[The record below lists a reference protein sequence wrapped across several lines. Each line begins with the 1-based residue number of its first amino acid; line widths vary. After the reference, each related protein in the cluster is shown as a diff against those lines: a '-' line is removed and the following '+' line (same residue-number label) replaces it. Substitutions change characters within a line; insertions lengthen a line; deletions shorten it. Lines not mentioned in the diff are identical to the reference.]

1 MGGRRNSPVLCLIM
15 SEDEKELDS
24 DSEES
29 NSGKEELSSEEVA
42 SGEPDAPLEA
52 GEPED
57 SEFEEEEEEEEE
69 EEGVEFDLDAQ
80 IEEFRHQI
88 EEDPE
93 NCVHHYNLGEA
104 LAELG
109 QSEEAQ
115 EAFEQALLLDKNQAF
130 SAIIH
135 FGIGNLY
142 YHQLMSGIQSTVV
155 KSSVGLHSQHR
166 AGAQI
171 SSVNDDDYAT
181 PLREFE
187 AAVQDLPSL
196 QADEE
201 IMEYISTNVP
211 QQIATV
217 YYKWASDLFDKA
229 RQIDNYGDEVKDIKK
244 GLKHLKKTIEIDPN
258 HSQANLMVKYGK
270 KMLQEGFSIY
280 DEYGFVA
287 KEIQGTG

>member
-1 MGGRRNSPVLCLIM
+1 MIM
-15 SEDEKELDS
+15 SEDEKELES
-24 DSEES
+24 DSLKEES
-29 NSGKEELSSEEVA
+29 NSEEVA
-42 SGEPDAPLEA
+42 NGEAVENAPSQLEA

-57 SEFEEEEEEEEE
+57 SVEEFEEEEE
-69 EEGVEFDLDAQ
+69 VECDLEAQ

-88 EEDPE
+88 EEDPD
-93 NCVHHYNLGEA
+93 NCVNYYNMGEA

-109 QSEEAQ
+109 QLEEAQ
-115 EAFEQALLLDKNQAF
+115 EAFEQALLLDENQAF

-166 AGAQI
+166 AGNTI
-171 SSVNDDDYAT
+171 SSVNDDDYAI

-187 AAVQDLPSL
+187 AAIQDIPSL

-201 IMEYISTNVP
+201 ITEYVSENVP

-229 RQIDNYGDEVKDIKK
+229 RQIDNYGDEVKDIKQ
-244 GLKHLKKTIEIDPN
+244 GLRHLKKTIEIDPN
-258 HSQANLMVKYGK
+258 HTQANLMVKYGK

>member
-1 MGGRRNSPVLCLIM
+1 MIM
-15 SEDEKELDS
+15 SEDEKELES
-24 DSEES
+24 DSLKEES
-29 NSGKEELSSEEVA
+29 NPEEVA
-42 SGEPDAPLEA
+42 NGEAVENAPSQLEA

-57 SEFEEEEEEEEE
+57 SVEEFEEEEE
-69 EEGVEFDLDAQ
+69 VEFDLEAQ

-88 EEDPE
+88 EEDPD
-93 NCVHHYNLGEA
+93 NCVNYYNMGEA

-109 QSEEAQ
+109 QLEEAQ
-115 EAFEQALLLDKNQAF
+115 EAFEQALLLDENQAF

-166 AGAQI
+166 AGDTI
-171 SSVNDDDYAT
+171 SSVNDDDYAI

-187 AAVQDLPSL
+187 AAIQDIPSL

-201 IMEYISTNVP
+201 ITEYISENLP

-229 RQIDNYGDEVKDIKK
+229 RQIDNYGDEVKDIKQ
-244 GLKHLKKTIEIDPN
+244 GLRHLKKTIEIDPN
-258 HSQANLMVKYGK
+258 HTQANLMVKYGK

>member
-1 MGGRRNSPVLCLIM
+1 MGGRRNSPLLCLIM
-15 SEDEKELDS
+15 SEDEKEPES
-24 DSEES
+24 DSLKEES
-29 NSGKEELSSEEVA
+29 NSEDVA
-42 SGEPDAPLEA
+42 NVEPVENVPSQLEA

-57 SEFEEEEEEEEE
+57 SVEEFDEEEEE
-69 EEGVEFDLDAQ
+69 VEFDLEAQ

-88 EEDPE
+88 EEDPD

-109 QSEEAQ
+109 QLEEAQ
-115 EAFEQALLLDKNQAF
+115 EAFEQALLLDENQAF

-166 AGAQI
+166 AGNTI
-171 SSVNDDDYAT
+171 SSVNDDDYSI

-187 AAVQDLPSL
+187 AAMQDIPSL

-201 IMEYISTNVP
+201 IMEYISQNVP

-229 RQIDNYGDEVKDIKK
+229 RQIDNYGDEVKDIKQ
-244 GLKHLKKTIEIDPN
+244 GLRHLKKTIEIDPN
-258 HSQANLMVKYGK
+258 HTQANLMVKYGK

>member
-1 MGGRRNSPVLCLIM
+1 LIM
-15 SEDEKELDS
+15 SEDEKELES
-24 DSEES
+24 DSLKEES
-29 NSGKEELSSEEVA
+29 NSEEVA
-42 SGEPDAPLEA
+42 NGEAVENAPSQLEA

-57 SEFEEEEEEEEE
+57 SVEEFEEEEE
-69 EEGVEFDLDAQ
+69 VEFDLEAQ

-88 EEDPE
+88 EEDPD
-93 NCVHHYNLGEA
+93 NCVNYYNMGEA

-109 QSEEAQ
+109 QLEEAQ
-115 EAFEQALLLDKNQAF
+115 EAFEQALLLDENQAF

-166 AGAQI
+166 AGDTI
-171 SSVNDDDYAT
+171 SSVNDDDYAI

-187 AAVQDLPSL
+187 AAIQDIPSL

-201 IMEYISTNVP
+201 ITEYISENVP

-229 RQIDNYGDEVKDIKK
+229 RQIDNYGDEVKDIKQ
-244 GLKHLKKTIEIDPN
+244 GLGHLKKTIEIDPN
-258 HSQANLMVKYGK
+258 HTQANLMVKYGK

>member
-1 MGGRRNSPVLCLIM
+1 MIM
-15 SEDEKELDS
+15 SEDEKELES
-24 DSEES
+24 DSLKEES
-29 NSGKEELSSEEVA
+29 NSEEVA
-42 SGEPDAPLEA
+42 NGEAVENAPSQLEA

-57 SEFEEEEEEEEE
+57 SVEEFEEEEE
-69 EEGVEFDLDAQ
+69 VEFDLEAQ

-88 EEDPE
+88 EEDPD
-93 NCVHHYNLGEA
+93 NCVNYYNMGEA

-109 QSEEAQ
+109 QLEEAQ
-115 EAFEQALLLDKNQAF
+115 EAFEQALLLDENQAF

-166 AGAQI
+166 AGDTI
-171 SSVNDDDYAT
+171 SSVNDDDYAI

-187 AAVQDLPSL
+187 AAIQDIPSL

-201 IMEYISTNVP
+201 ITEYVSENVP

-229 RQIDNYGDEVKDIKK
+229 RQIDNYGDEVKDIKQ
-244 GLKHLKKTIEIDPN
+244 GLRHLKKTIEIDPN
-258 HSQANLMVKYGK
+258 HTQANLMVKYGK

>member
-57 SEFEEEEEEEEE
+57 SEFEEEGEE
-69 EEGVEFDLDAQ
+69 VEFDLDAQ

-115 EAFEQALLLDKNQAF
+115 EAFEQALLLDKDQAF
-130 SAIIH
+130 GAIIH

>member
-1 MGGRRNSPVLCLIM
+1 MIM

-57 SEFEEEEEEEEE
+57 SEFEEEGEE
-69 EEGVEFDLDAQ
+69 VEFDLDAQ

-115 EAFEQALLLDKNQAF
+115 EAFEQALLLDKDQAF
-130 SAIIH
+130 GAIIH

>member
-1 MGGRRNSPVLCLIM
+1 MIM
-15 SEDEKELDS
+15 SEDEKEPES
-24 DSEES
+24 DSLKEES
-29 NSGKEELSSEEVA
+29 NSEDVA
-42 SGEPDAPLEA
+42 NVEPVENVPSQLEA
-52 GEPED
+52 GGPED
-57 SEFEEEEEEEEE
+57 SVEEFDEEEEE
-69 EEGVEFDLDAQ
+69 VEFDLEAQ

-88 EEDPE
+88 EEDPD

-109 QSEEAQ
+109 QLEEAQ
-115 EAFEQALLLDKNQAF
+115 EAFEQALLLDENQAF

-166 AGAQI
+166 AGNTI
-171 SSVNDDDYAT
+171 SSVNDDDYSI

-187 AAVQDLPSL
+187 AAMQDIPSL

-201 IMEYISTNVP
+201 IMEYISQNVP

>member
-1 MGGRRNSPVLCLIM
+1 MIM
-15 SEDEKELDS
+15 SEDEKEPES
-24 DSEES
+24 DSLKEES
-29 NSGKEELSSEEVA
+29 NSEDVA
-42 SGEPDAPLEA
+42 NVEPVENVPSQLEA

-57 SEFEEEEEEEEE
+57 SVEEFDEEEEE
-69 EEGVEFDLDAQ
+69 VEFDLEAQ

-88 EEDPE
+88 EEDPD

-109 QSEEAQ
+109 QLEEAQ
-115 EAFEQALLLDKNQAF
+115 EAFEQALLLDENQAF

-166 AGAQI
+166 AGNTI
-171 SSVNDDDYAT
+171 SSVNDDDYSI

-187 AAVQDLPSL
+187 AAMQDIPSL

-201 IMEYISTNVP
+201 IMEYISQNVP

-229 RQIDNYGDEVKDIKK
+229 RQIDNYGDEVKDIKQ
-244 GLKHLKKTIEIDPN
+244 GLRHLKKTIGIDPN
-258 HSQANLMVKYGK
+258 HTQANLMVKYGK

>member
-1 MGGRRNSPVLCLIM
+1 LIM
-15 SEDEKELDS
+15 SEDEKEPES
-24 DSEES
+24 DSLKEES
-29 NSGKEELSSEEVA
+29 NSEDVA
-42 SGEPDAPLEA
+42 NVEPVENVPSQLEA

-57 SEFEEEEEEEEE
+57 SVEEFDEEEEE
-69 EEGVEFDLDAQ
+69 VEFDLEAQ

-88 EEDPE
+88 EEDPD
-93 NCVHHYNLGEA
+93 NCVNYYNMGEA

-109 QSEEAQ
+109 QLEEAQ
-115 EAFEQALLLDKNQAF
+115 EAFEQALLLDENQAF

-166 AGAQI
+166 AGNTI
-171 SSVNDDDYAT
+171 SSVNDDDYSI

-187 AAVQDLPSL
+187 AAMQDIPSL

-201 IMEYISTNVP
+201 IMEYISQNVP

>member
-1 MGGRRNSPVLCLIM
+1 MIM

-57 SEFEEEEEEEEE
+57 SEFEEEEGE
-69 EEGVEFDLDAQ
+69 VEFDLDAQ

>member
-1 MGGRRNSPVLCLIM
+1 MIM
-15 SEDEKELDS
+15 SEDEKEPES
-24 DSEES
+24 DSLKEES
-29 NSGKEELSSEEVA
+29 NSEDVA
-42 SGEPDAPLEA
+42 NVEPVENVPSQLEA

-57 SEFEEEEEEEEE
+57 SVEEFEEEEE
-69 EEGVEFDLDAQ
+69 VEFDLEAQ

-115 EAFEQALLLDKNQAF
+115 EAFEQALLLDKDQAF
-130 SAIIH
+130 GAIIH

-166 AGAQI
+166 AGNTI
-171 SSVNDDDYAT
+171 SSVNDDDYSI

-187 AAVQDLPSL
+187 AAMQDIPSL

-201 IMEYISTNVP
+201 IMEYISQNVP

-229 RQIDNYGDEVKDIKK
+229 RQIDNYGDEVKDIKQ
-244 GLKHLKKTIEIDPN
+244 GLRHLKKTIGIDPN
-258 HSQANLMVKYGK
+258 HTQANLMVKYGK

>member
-1 MGGRRNSPVLCLIM
+1 MCLIM
-15 SEDEKELDS
+15 SEDEKELES
-24 DSEES
+24 DSLKEES
-29 NSGKEELSSEEVA
+29 NSEDVA
-42 SGEPDAPLEA
+42 NVEPVENVPSQLEA

-57 SEFEEEEEEEEE
+57 SVEEFDEEEEE
-69 EEGVEFDLDAQ
+69 VEFDLDAQ

-109 QSEEAQ
+109 QLEEAQ
-115 EAFEQALLLDKNQAF
+115 EAFEQALLLDENQAF

-166 AGAQI
+166 AGNTI
-171 SSVNDDDYAT
+171 SSVNDDDYAI

-187 AAVQDLPSL
+187 AAMQDIPSL

-201 IMEYISTNVP
+201 ITEYVSENVP

>member
-1 MGGRRNSPVLCLIM
+1 MIM
-15 SEDEKELDS
+15 SEDEKELES
-24 DSEES
+24 DSLKEES
-29 NSGKEELSSEEVA
+29 NSEEVA
-42 SGEPDAPLEA
+42 NGEAVENAPSQLEA
-52 GEPED
+52 GESED
-57 SEFEEEEEEEEE
+57 SVEEFEEEEE
-69 EEGVEFDLDAQ
+69 VEFDLEAQ

-88 EEDPE
+88 EEDPD
-93 NCVHHYNLGEA
+93 NCVNYYNMGEA

-109 QSEEAQ
+109 QLEEAQ
-115 EAFEQALLLDKNQAF
+115 EAFEQALLLDENQAF

-166 AGAQI
+166 AGNTI
-171 SSVNDDDYAT
+171 SSVNDDDYAI

-187 AAVQDLPSL
+187 AAIQDIPSL

-201 IMEYISTNVP
+201 ITEYISENVP

-229 RQIDNYGDEVKDIKK
+229 RQIDNYGDEVKDIKQ
-244 GLKHLKKTIEIDPN
+244 GLRHLKKTIEIDPN
-258 HSQANLMVKYGK
+258 HTQANLMVKYGK

>member
-1 MGGRRNSPVLCLIM
+1 MGGRRNSPLLCLIM
-15 SEDEKELDS
+15 SEDEKELEPDP
-24 DSEES
+24 EES
-29 NSGKEELSSEEVA
+29 NSEEVA
-42 SGEPDAPLEA
+42 AGEPDALLEA
-52 GEPED
+52 EEAEEPED
-57 SEFEEEEEEEEE
+57 SELEEEE
-69 EEGVEFDLDAQ
+69 VEFDLEAQ
-80 IEEFRHQI
+80 VEEFKHQI
-88 EEDPE
+88 EEEPD

-115 EAFEQALLLDKNQAF
+115 EAFEQALLLDKDQAF

-166 AGAQI
+166 AGDTI
-171 SSVNDDDYAT
+171 SSVNDDDYAI

-187 AAVQDLPSL
+187 AAIQDIPTL

-201 IMEYISTNVP
+201 IMEYISKNVP

-229 RQIDNYGDEVKDIKK
+229 RQISNYGDEVKDIKQ
-244 GLKHLKKTIEIDPN
+244 GLKHLKKTIDIDPN
-258 HSQANLMVKYGK
+258 HTQANLMVKYGK

>member
-1 MGGRRNSPVLCLIM
+1 M
-15 SEDEKELDS
+15 SEDEKEPES
-24 DSEES
+24 DSLKEES
-29 NSGKEELSSEEVA
+29 NSEDVA
-42 SGEPDAPLEA
+42 NVEPVENVPSQLEA

-57 SEFEEEEEEEEE
+57 SVEEFDEEEEE
-69 EEGVEFDLDAQ
+69 VEFDLEAQ

-88 EEDPE
+88 EEDPD

-109 QSEEAQ
+109 QLEEAQ
-115 EAFEQALLLDKNQAF
+115 EAFEQALLLDENQAF

-166 AGAQI
+166 AGNTI
-171 SSVNDDDYAT
+171 SSVNDDDYSI

-187 AAVQDLPSL
+187 AAMQDIPSL

-201 IMEYISTNVP
+201 IMEYISQNVP

-229 RQIDNYGDEVKDIKK
+229 RQIDNYGDEVKDIKQ
-244 GLKHLKKTIEIDPN
+244 GLRHLKKTIGIDPN
-258 HSQANLMVKYGK
+258 HTQANLMVKYGK

>member
-1 MGGRRNSPVLCLIM
+1 MIM
-15 SEDEKELDS
+15 SEDEKEQDS
-24 DSEES
+24 EESSSEES
-29 NSGKEELSSEEVA
+29 NSEELTT
-42 SGEPDAPLEA
+42 GEPTEDDSSQLEA
-52 GEPED
+52 EEAEESAD
-57 SEFEEEEEEEEE
+57 EFDDEAEE
-69 EEGVEFDLDAQ
+69 VEFDLEAQ
-80 IEEFRHQI
+80 VEEFRKQI
-88 EEDPE
+88 EEDPD
-93 NCVHHYNLGEA
+93 NCVHFYNLGEA

-109 QSEEAQ
+109 QLDEAH
-115 EAFEQALLLDKNQAF
+115 ESFGQALLLDESRSF

-166 AGAQI
+166 AGTQI
-171 SSVNDDDYAT
+171 SSVNDDDYAI

-187 AAVQDLPSL
+187 AAIQDLPTL

-201 IMEYISTNVP
+201 IMEYISKHVP

-217 YYKWASDLFDKA
+217 HYKWASDLFDKA
-229 RQIDNYGDEVKDIKK
+229 RQIDKYGGEVQDIKQ
-244 GLKHLKKTIEIDPN
+244 GVKHLKKAIEIDPN
-258 HSQANLMVKYGK
+258 HTQANLMVKYGK

-287 KEIQGTG
+287 KEIPGAG

>member
-1 MGGRRNSPVLCLIM
+1 MGGRRNSPLLCLIM
-15 SEDEKELDS
+15 SEDEKEPES
-24 DSEES
+24 DSLKEES
-29 NSGKEELSSEEVA
+29 NSEEA
-42 SGEPDAPLEA
+42 ANGEAVENAPSQLEA

-57 SEFEEEEEEEEE
+57 SVEEFEEEEE
-69 EEGVEFDLDAQ
+69 VEFDLEAQ

-88 EEDPE
+88 EEDPD

-109 QSEEAQ
+109 QLEEAQ
-115 EAFEQALLLDKNQAF
+115 EAFEQALLLDENQAF

-166 AGAQI
+166 AGNTI
-171 SSVNDDDYAT
+171 SSVNDDDYSI

-187 AAVQDLPSL
+187 AAMQDIPSL

-201 IMEYISTNVP
+201 IMEYISQNVP

>member
-1 MGGRRNSPVLCLIM
+1 MIM
-15 SEDEKELDS
+15 SEDEKEPES
-24 DSEES
+24 DSLKEES
-29 NSGKEELSSEEVA
+29 NSEDVA
-42 SGEPDAPLEA
+42 NVEPVENVPSQLEA

-57 SEFEEEEEEEEE
+57 SVEEFDEEEEE
-69 EEGVEFDLDAQ
+69 VEFDLEAQ

-88 EEDPE
+88 EEDPD

-109 QSEEAQ
+109 QLEEAQ
-115 EAFEQALLLDKNQAF
+115 EAFEQALLLDENQAF

-142 YHQLMSGIQSTVV
+142 YHQVMSGVQSTVV

-166 AGAQI
+166 AGDTI
-171 SSVNDDDYAT
+171 SSVNDDDYAI

-187 AAVQDLPSL
+187 AAIQDIPSL

-201 IMEYISTNVP
+201 IMEYISENVP

-229 RQIDNYGDEVKDIKK
+229 RQIDNYGDEVKDIKQ
-244 GLKHLKKTIEIDPN
+244 GLRHLKKTIEIDPN
-258 HSQANLMVKYGK
+258 HTQANLMVKYGK

>member
-1 MGGRRNSPVLCLIM
+1 MIM
-15 SEDEKELDS
+15 SEDEKEPES
-24 DSEES
+24 DSLKEES
-29 NSGKEELSSEEVA
+29 NSEDVA
-42 SGEPDAPLEA
+42 NVEPVENVPSQLEA

-57 SEFEEEEEEEEE
+57 SVEEFDEEEEE
-69 EEGVEFDLDAQ
+69 VEFDLEAQ

-88 EEDPE
+88 EEDPD

-109 QSEEAQ
+109 QLEEAQ
-115 EAFEQALLLDKNQAF
+115 EAFEQALLLDENQAF

-142 YHQLMSGIQSTVV
+142 YQQLMSGIQSTVV

-166 AGAQI
+166 AGNTI
-171 SSVNDDDYAT
+171 SSVNDDDYSI

-187 AAVQDLPSL
+187 AAMQDIPSL

-201 IMEYISTNVP
+201 IMEYISQNVP

>member
-1 MGGRRNSPVLCLIM
+1 MIM
-15 SEDEKELDS
+15 SEDEKELES
-24 DSEES
+24 DSLKEES
-29 NSGKEELSSEEVA
+29 NSEEVA
-42 SGEPDAPLEA
+42 NGEAVENAPSQLEA

-57 SEFEEEEEEEEE
+57 SVEEFEEEEE
-69 EEGVEFDLDAQ
+69 VEFDLEAQ

-88 EEDPE
+88 EEDPD
-93 NCVHHYNLGEA
+93 NCVNYYNMGEA

-109 QSEEAQ
+109 QLEEAQ
-115 EAFEQALLLDKNQAF
+115 EAFEQALLLDENQAF

-135 FGIGNLY
+135 FGIANLY

-166 AGAQI
+166 AGDTI
-171 SSVNDDDYAT
+171 SSVNDDDYAI

-187 AAVQDLPSL
+187 AAIQDIPSL

-201 IMEYISTNVP
+201 ITEYISENVP

-229 RQIDNYGDEVKDIKK
+229 RQIDNYGGEVKDIKQ
-244 GLKHLKKTIEIDPN
+244 GLRHLKKTIEIDPN
-258 HSQANLMVKYGK
+258 HTQANLMVKYGK

>member
-1 MGGRRNSPVLCLIM
+1 LIM

-57 SEFEEEEEEEEE
+57 SEFEEEEEE
-69 EEGVEFDLDAQ
+69 VEFDLDAQ

-115 EAFEQALLLDKNQAF
+115 EAFEQALLLDKDQAF
-130 SAIIH
+130 GAIIH

>member
-1 MGGRRNSPVLCLIM
+1 MGGRRNSPLLCLIM
-15 SEDEKELDS
+15 SEDEKEPES
-24 DSEES
+24 DSLKEES
-29 NSGKEELSSEEVA
+29 NSEDVA
-42 SGEPDAPLEA
+42 NVEPVENVPSQLEA

-57 SEFEEEEEEEEE
+57 SVEELDEEEEE
-69 EEGVEFDLDAQ
+69 VEFDLEAQ

-88 EEDPE
+88 EEDPD

-109 QSEEAQ
+109 QLEEAQ
-115 EAFEQALLLDKNQAF
+115 EAFEQALLLDENQAF

-166 AGAQI
+166 AGNTI
-171 SSVNDDDYAT
+171 SSVNDDDYSI

-187 AAVQDLPSL
+187 AAMQDIPSL

-201 IMEYISTNVP
+201 IMEYISQNVP

-229 RQIDNYGDEVKDIKK
+229 RQIDNYGDEVKDIKQ
-244 GLKHLKKTIEIDPN
+244 GLRHLKKTIDIDPN
-258 HSQANLMVKYGK
+258 HTQANLMVKYGK

>member
-1 MGGRRNSPVLCLIM
+1 MIM

-52 GEPED
+52 GEPQD
-57 SEFEEEEEEEEE
+57 SEFEEEGEE
-69 EEGVEFDLDAQ
+69 VEFDLDAQ
-80 IEEFRHQI
+80 IEEFRYQI

-115 EAFEQALLLDKNQAF
+115 EAFEQALLLDKDQAF
-130 SAIIH
+130 GAIIH

-171 SSVNDDDYAT
+171 SSVNDDDYAI

>member
-1 MGGRRNSPVLCLIM
+1 MIM

-57 SEFEEEEEEEEE
+57 SEFEEEGEE
-69 EEGVEFDLDAQ
+69 VEFDLDAQ

-115 EAFEQALLLDKNQAF
+115 EAFEQALLLDKDQAF
-130 SAIIH
+130 GAIIH

-166 AGAQI
+166 AGTQI

-229 RQIDNYGDEVKDIKK
+229 RQIDNYGDEVKDIKQ
-244 GLKHLKKTIEIDPN
+244 GLRHLKKTIDIDPN
-258 HSQANLMVKYGK
+258 HTQANLMVKYGK